1 MEILKKARKIS
12 LKPSLLFIILS
23 ITTVTI
29 IAIYINKKSRREL
42 RYMAARQYGIQQL
55 METKLVASAI
65 EKYFDRFISDLY
77 FMANTGQ
84 VLSSILP
91 SDELFYKRHKGLQK
105 VTSIRFLD
113 TTGLLTFIYPSD
125 GFRRKLIGKRYDTE
139 GYYKKALA
147 TGKIAISSFLYNE
160 KNEPRIRIAIP
171 IFENDPITPRI
182 KGVLVGSFDPITVL
196 NTIINPI
203 VSEQAVEYA
212 WVLDSEGYFL
222 IHPVKEFE
230 GRNSFGARK
239 EKNSAF
245 SYEKIER
252 IQQKMI
258 QGHEGTNTYFSG
270 WHRNKKGYIEKF
282 VAYSPVKIVGSNWS
296 IAICSPKNALDTII
310 EKTEKYHDYT
320 LFFIVSFF
328 LTGGAFLFRSSY
340 QRDCLY
346 EQSLKF
352 NEQKLSAITQ
362 ASPVGICL
370 VKHRKIYW
378 ANETLHVMFGYNY
391 NDLVGESA
399 SMFYP
404 GKAIYHKIGKELYS
418 DYSTLKPFQST
429 NRCIKRDGT
438 VFHCS
443 LRSCPLNASD
453 HSEGFIVVICDIT
466 EILTVEKENI
476 RLKDHMNRTQRM
488 EAIGVLSSG
497 IAHDFN
503 NILFPIT
510 GNVEILLMDTT
521 KDSDSHKY
529 LMNIL
534 KASDRA
540 KKLINQILSFSRQT
554 QSETTP
560 VLVQPIV
567 KETLNLLREIIP
579 KTINIIQKID
589 MNCSP
594 IMADPT
600 QIHQVIMNLCT
611 NAYQAMENSGGTL
624 TVELC
629 ETDIDENELPR
640 FLELQPGRY
649 LQLLIFDTGVGMEKE
664 IALKIFEPYFTTKK
678 AGKGTGLGLSVVH
691 GIVKKAGGDI
701 KVISEPDKGA
711 YFYIYLPVLGS
722 STKNTPLPIDENN
735 YMKGTGH
742 ILLVD
747 DEEQIVKMEKKFL
760 QLLGYEITG
769 CTSSG
774 EALEIL
780 KTNPNTFD
788 LMITDLT
795 MPELTGEALAR
806 EVKKINPDIPVIICT
821 GLEKNDKKGPMYSAN
836 IKELLLKPINM
847 KELSILISKTING
860 TDKISEQLK

>member
-1 MEILKKARKIS
+1 MKTPKKAMKTPQKLS
-12 LKPSLLFIILS
+12 LFFIILT
-23 ITTVTI
+23 IITVTI
-29 IAIYINKKSRREL
+29 IAIYINKKSRHEL
-42 RYMAARQYGIQQL
+42 RHMAARQYGIQQR
-55 METKLVASAI
+55 METKLVVSVI

-84 VLSSILP
+84 ELSSILP
-91 SDELFYKRHKGLQK
+91 FDELFYKRYKGLQE

-113 TTGLLTFIYPSD
+113 TKGMLTFIYPSE

-139 GYYKKALA
+139 GYYKKAMA

-171 IFENDPITPRI
+171 IFKNGPITSRI
-182 KGVLVGSFDPITVL
+182 KSVLVGSFDPITVL
-196 NTIINPI
+196 NTIIRPI
-203 VSEQAVEYA
+203 VSEKDVEYA
-212 WVLDSEGYFL
+212 WVLDSEGHFL

-230 GRNSFGARK
+230 GKSSFYARGERNR
-239 EKNSAF
+239 AF

-258 QGHEGTNTYFSG
+258 QGHEGTDTYFSG
-270 WHRNKKGYIEKF
+270 WHRNQKGYIEKF
-282 VAYSPVKIVGSNWS
+282 VTYSPVKIAGSNWAL
-296 IAICSPKNALDTII
+296 AICSPKNTLDTII

-328 LTGGAFLFRSSY
+328 LTGGILLFRSSY
-340 QRDCLY
+340 QRYCLY

-352 NEQKLSAITQ
+352 NEQKLSAISQ
-362 ASPVGICL
+362 ASSVGICL
-370 VKHRKIYW
+370 VKQRKIYW
-378 ANETLHVMFGYNY
+378 ANETLHAMFGYDY
-391 NDLVGESA
+391 DDLVGKST

-404 GKAIYHKIGKELYS
+404 EKATYQKMGKALYS
-418 DYSTLKPFQST
+418 DYSTLKPFRST
-429 NRCIKRDGT
+429 SRCLKKDGT

-443 LRSCPLNASD
+443 FISCPLNALD
-453 HSEGFIVVICDIT
+453 HSEGFIVVIGDIT

-476 RLKDHMNRTQRM
+476 RLKDHIIRTHRM
-488 EAIGVLSSG
+488 EALGILASG

-503 NILFPIT
+503 NLLLPIT
-510 GNVEILLMDTT
+510 GYVEVLLMDTA
-521 KDSDSHKY
+521 KGSDCHKY

-534 KASDRA
+534 QASNRA
-540 KKLINQILSFSRQT
+540 KKLINQILSFSRQRESKT
-554 QSETTP
+554 IP
-560 VLVQPIV
+560 VQVQPIV
-567 KETLNLLREIIP
+567 KETLNLLRETIP
-579 KTINIIQKID
+579 KTINIVHQID

-624 TVELC
+624 TVKLC
-629 ETDIDENELPR
+629 ETDIDENELSH

-649 LQLLIFDTGVGMEKE
+649 LQLLISDTGIGMEKK

-678 AGKGTGLGLSVVH
+678 AGKGTGLGLSIVH

-711 YFYIYLPVLGS
+711 CFYIYLPVLGS
-722 STKNTPLPIDENN
+722 YTETTSLPIVGNN
-735 YMKGTGH
+735 CMKGTGH

-747 DEEQIVKMEKKFL
+747 DEEQIVKMGKKVL
-760 QLLGYEITG
+760 QCRDYDTTA

-774 EALEIL
+774 KALEIL

-788 LMITDLT
+788 LLITDLT
-795 MPELTGEALAR
+795 MPELTGGESAR
-806 EVKKINPDIPVIICT
+806 EVKKINLDIPVII
-821 GLEKNDKKGPMYSAN
+821 
-836 IKELLLKPINM
+836 
-847 KELSILISKTING
+847 
-860 TDKISEQLK
+860 